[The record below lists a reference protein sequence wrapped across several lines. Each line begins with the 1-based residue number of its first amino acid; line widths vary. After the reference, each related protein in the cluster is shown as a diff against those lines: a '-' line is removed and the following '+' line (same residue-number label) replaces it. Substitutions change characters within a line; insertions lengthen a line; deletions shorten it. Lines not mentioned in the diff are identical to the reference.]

1 MRIIAGKLRGTQLN
15 PIRNIGLNTNLRPT
29 TDRIRENIFNI
40 ILGGRF
46 GDRLQKKR
54 VLELFAGTGVFGIE
68 AISRGAASATLIE
81 KDPAA
86 FKLIQSN
93 IKITNTSEQ
102 ITAIKSNA
110 IKLGI
115 CKTKPFDLIFIDA
128 PYRKNLGKLALER
141 ALEKGWLSHNALVVW
156 EDNVVP
162 QIPKEFT
169 PIEEKRYGNT
179 ILTFLKAPH

>member
-1 MRIIAGKLRGTQLN
+1 MRIIAGKLRGMQLN
-15 PIRNIGLNTNLRPT
+15 PVRNIGLNTDLRPT

-46 GDRLQKKR
+46 GDGLQKKR

-68 AISRGAASATLIE
+68 AISRGAENATLIE
-81 KDPAA
+81 KDPEV
-86 FKLIQSN
+86 FKLIKSN
-93 IKITNTSEQ
+93 IKITNTAGQ

-128 PYRKNLGKLALER
+128 PYKKSLGKLALER
-141 ALEKGWLSHNALVVW
+141 ALAQGWLSQSAIVVW
-156 EDNVVP
+156 EDSVAP
-162 QIPKEFT
+162 QIPKEF
-169 PIEEKRYGNT
+169 IHLEEKRYGNT
-179 ILTFLKAPH
+179 ILTFLKAPN